1 VKITN
6 VPKCLIMSLLAAC
19 AGATGCAPWNAAQS
33 NLVTQAQRG
42 ITNCVARADERA
54 ITLKDLAALRR
65 QRLDESFDQDVRER
79 QLLDPAW
86 VIDHR
91 KAYAVGIDA
100 YAKQQAAQEA
110 AAREEKR
117 DLAAVSDA
125 LARLQWLQ
133 SIQSRFD
140 LLSEVFNG
148 KH

>member
-1 VKITN
+1 
-6 VPKCLIMSLLAAC
+6 MSLLAGC
-19 AGATGCAPWNAAQS
+19 AGCAPWNAAQS

-42 ITNCVARADERA
+42 VSSCITRADQRGA
-54 ITLKDLAALRR
+54 TLNDLAALRR

-117 DLAAVSDA
+117 DLAAVSNA

-133 SIQSRFD
+133 SIQSQFD